1 MLLERLILT
10 TMERRGKEKK
20 YQQIGIEVR
29 GFERLQNRYEERKTE
44 TLEESVSRSTG
55 VGTSVFFE
63 RCQEKLE
70 FLFSYYLVDKFSS
83 TQKLSHVHL
92 RIYLACNEQSLV
104 HFQNSVENTVYIP
117 FYVMFT

>member
-20 YQQIGIEVR
+20 YQQIEIEVR

-63 RCQEKLE
+63 RCQEKLVPFQLLSGGQIQLHAE
-70 FLFSYYLVDKFSS
+70 IKSRASQNLFSL
-83 TQKLSHVHL
+83 Q
-92 RIYLACNEQSLV
+92 
-104 HFQNSVENTVYIP
+104 
-117 FYVMFT
+117 